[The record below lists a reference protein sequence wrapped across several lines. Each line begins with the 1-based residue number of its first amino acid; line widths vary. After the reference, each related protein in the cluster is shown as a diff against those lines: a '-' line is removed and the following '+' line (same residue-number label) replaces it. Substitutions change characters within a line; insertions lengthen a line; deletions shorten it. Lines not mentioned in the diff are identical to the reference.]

1 MRNDGIDGIDAI
13 SRGAIG
19 VDPAVREH
27 SRLVDAAQQF
37 EGLMLQEMLKPLQS
51 SENKWDSGDKD
62 ADKSLDTL
70 SSYGIEAVGTGSLK
84 GGVMGIGQRVGQQGN
99 HGSALDKSMD
109 ED

>member
-37 EGLMLQEMLKPLQS
+37 EGLMLPEMLQPLQS

-62 ADKSLDTL
+62 ADKSMDTL
-70 SSYGIEAVGTGSLK
+70 SSYGIETGATARSK
-84 GGVMGIGQRVGQQGN
+84 GGPLGTAREVGLQVN
-99 HGSALDKSMD
+99 HEAAVNKGKP
-109 ED
+109 EH

>member
-1 MRNDGIDGIDAI
+1 MRIDRIDAI
-13 SRGAIG
+13 SGGAIG

-62 ADKSLDTL
+62 ADKSMDTL
-70 SSYGIEAVGTGSLK
+70 SSYGIEAVATAISK
-84 GGVMGIGQRVGQQGN
+84 GGGLGIARKVVQQVN
-99 HGSALDKSMD
+99 QEAALKKGMH
-109 ED
+109 EY